1 MRLTIYCLALLFCL
15 FPYTQIIEFDSYT
28 QPYALLF
35 SIVATG
41 AAFPIVRRSFPFGDL
56 VALISLA
63 ALGTITFLINCM
75 PSPSPQELKYLLI
88 YISPFF
94 FAAASF
100 GISMEYPKIADRII
114 VFAAVMWV
122 TVGLIQTLVD
132 PSFASQFVGGFSEAA
147 EIVVDSGRGTLG
159 LAPEPTHF
167 GFHMIILATA
177 AILVGGRNWLSFACL
192 ATAVLIARSSSA
204 VLALA
209 LGALIYLVIF
219 GGKARLLVLLVIP
232 VYFVLGAL
240 IDANALSEK
249 IRLVILLKE
258 FYNDPFYLLTSD
270 ASANARLGGI
280 YVGAKQIVDQL
291 FLPAGMAEQTWL
303 DLTGPAMAKNP
314 WLIMLSQAG
323 VPSGILIIV
332 FQLGFLALIPL
343 GYILGR
349 MLSKLPSHYETF
361 LLCAVIFVFFSQYMI
376 STPGFGMIYGMIV
389 ARKVLADK
397 VKAARPTIT
406 RTAIPYRAAVA

>member
-1 MRLTIYCLALLFCL
+1 MRLAIYCLALIFCL

-41 AAFPIVRRSFPFGDL
+41 AAFPIVRRSFPLGDL
-56 VALISLA
+56 VALTSLA
-63 ALGTITFLINCM
+63 AFGTIAFLISCM
-75 PSPSPQELKYLLI
+75 PGPSPQELKYLLI

-94 FAAASF
+94 FAVASF
-100 GISMEYPKIADRII
+100 GIAMEYPKMADRIAI
-114 VFAAVMWV
+114 FAAAMWII
-122 TVGLIQTLVD
+122 VGLIQTLVD
-132 PSFASQFVGGFSEAA
+132 PSFAAQFVGGFSEAA

-167 GFHMIILATA
+167 GFHMIILAA
-177 AILVGGRNWLSFACL
+177 ATILVGGRNWLSFACL

-204 VLALA
+204 ALALA
-209 LGALIYLVIF
+209 LGALIYLIIF

-232 VYFVLGAL
+232 IYFVLGAL
-240 IDANALSEK
+240 IEANALSDK
-249 IRLVILLKE
+249 IRLAVLLKE

-270 ASANARLGGI
+270 ASANSRLGGI
-280 YVGAKQIVDQL
+280 YVGAKQIVDQF
-291 FLPAGMAEQTWL
+291 FLPAGMSEQTWL
-303 DLTGPAMAKNP
+303 DIIGPAMARNP

-323 VPSGILIIV
+323 VPSGILIII
-332 FQLGFLALIPL
+332 FQLGFFALLPL
-343 GYILGR
+343 GYILYR
-349 MLSKLPSHYETF
+349 MLSKLPSYYETF
-361 LLCAVIFVFFSQYMI
+361 LLCVVVFVFFSQYMI

-397 VKAARPTIT
+397 AKADRSIKTG
-406 RTAIPYRAAVA
+406 TANPYRAALA